1 MCLKFCF
8 IFLIFRCLST
18 TLYSG
23 EVVST
28 NVPTTA
34 KGKPYCHNCFGHGVK
49 TKPDPRCKFG
59 CQRMVTN
66 AKFAT
71 YPTKV
76 YLLYDEV
83 NYQHSAKQEKKVGE
97 MSKKVT
103 HHSYALIFIISLFA
117 VLTVFVIAIA
127 VVLFNRKRNEEKFV
141 HAVYRNPIAIID
153 KA

>member
-1 MCLKFCF
+1 
-8 IFLIFRCLST
+8 
-18 TLYSG
+18 
-23 EVVST
+23 
-28 NVPTTA
+28 
-34 KGKPYCHNCFGHGVK
+34 
-49 TKPDPRCKFG
+49 
-59 CQRMVTN
+59 MVTN